1 LHSSRG
7 LAAGD
12 FNNDGQMDLLIANLD
27 EQPSLLQNQRITG
40 SWLMLKLKGTHC
52 NRSAIGARVVLKAGA
67 LRMMREVKS
76 GGSYQSQNDLRI
88 HFGLG
93 SARTAEQ
100 IQIRWP
106 CGKMQTIRNVN
117 SNQILTIEEKADL
130 SSSATGT

>member
-1 LHSSRG
+1 
-7 LAAGD
+7 
-12 FNNDGQMDLLIANLD
+12 
-27 EQPSLLQNQRITG
+27 
-40 SWLMLKLKGTHC
+40 MLKLKGTHC
-52 NRSAIGARVVLKAGA
+52 NRSAIGARVVLKAGS
-67 LRMMREVKS
+67 LRMTREVKS
-76 GGSYQSQNDLRI
+76 GGSYQSQNDLRL

-130 SSSATGT
+130 SSSGTGT